1 MSDVRTHAPATF
13 RLGDTGDA
21 VLEIRSRLTRLDLL
35 EAGHDVCNEIGA
47 FPHQPTDTHP
57 GPARTA
63 GERFDAHVDRAV
75 RTFQQQ
81 RGLTVD
87 GVVGPATYRVLDEA
101 RWRLGDRLLT
111 HVPGNLMSG
120 DDVVALQQRLLD
132 LGFKVGRVDG
142 LFGHQTEQGAREF
155 QRNIGI
161 PPDGTCGPATL
172 KALHRLAPIVK
183 GGQPNAMRSEERI
196 RRAGPQLTGKTVVID
211 PAATQSTDPELT
223 RRAAEITHD
232 LARRVEG
239 RLVATGVQAFLT
251 NQGGTETQTQAER
264 AEFANRTDAHLSVS
278 LRVDSSDNPGAS
290 GVSTY
295 FYGLDSHGVRSSV
308 GERFASLVQREIVAR
323 TDLSDLRIHTKT
335 WDFLRR
341 TRMPAVRIDVGYITN
356 PGDAARLEDPS
367 FRDVIA
373 EAIVVAVQRV
383 YLSPETD
390 PKTGV
395 LRLGE
400 LRAALRQAE
409 GEHRA

>member
-1 MSDVRTHAPATF
+1 MSDVRTEAPSSF
-13 RLGDTGDA
+13 RLGDSGDA
-21 VLEIRSRLTRLDLL
+21 VREIRARLSRLGLL
-35 EAGHDVCNEIGA
+35 ETGSAAAAEE
-47 FPHQPTDTHP
+47 Q
-57 GPARTA
+57 
-63 GERFDAHVDRAV
+63 RFDEGVDRAV

-87 GVVGPATYRVLDEA
+87 GAVGPSTYRVLDEA

-111 HVPGNLMSG
+111 HVPGNLISG
-120 DDVVALQQRLLD
+120 DDVMALQQRLLD
-132 LGFKVGRVDG
+132 LGFQVGRVDG
-142 LFGHQTEQGAREF
+142 LFGHRTEQGVREF

-172 KALHRLAPIVK
+172 KALARLAPIVK
-183 GGQPNAMRSEERI
+183 GGQPNAMRAEERI
-196 RRAGPQLTGKTVVID
+196 RRAGPQLTNKIVVID
-211 PAATQSTDPELT
+211 PAASTAADPELA
-223 RRAAEITHD
+223 RRAAEITPD

-251 NQGGTETQTQAER
+251 SPGDVAAPETEADR
-264 AEFANRTDAHLSVS
+264 AQFANRTDAHLSVS
-278 LRVDSSDNPGAS
+278 LHVDSSESPDAH

-295 FYGLDSHGVRSSV
+295 FYGLDAHGVRSSV

-323 TDLSDLRIHTKT
+323 TDLADLRIHTKT

-356 PGDAARLEDPS
+356 PGDAARLADPS
-367 FRDVIA
+367 FRDVVA

-390 PKTGV
+390 AKTGV

-400 LRAALRQAE
+400 LRAALRAQAD
-409 GEHRA
+409 GPV

>member
-1 MSDVRTHAPATF
+1 VSDVRTDAPTVF
-13 RLGDTGDA
+13 RLGDAGDA
-21 VLEIRSRLTRLDLL
+21 VREIRSRLSGLDLL
-35 EAGHDVCNEIGA
+35 GIASGGD
-47 FPHQPTDTHP
+47 D
-57 GPARTA
+57 
-63 GERFDAHVDRAV
+63 RFDDEVDRAV
-75 RTFQQQ
+75 RAFQQQ

-87 GVVGPATYRVLDEA
+87 GLVGPATYRVLDEA

-111 HVPGNLMSG
+111 YVPGNVMSG

-132 LGFKVGRVDG
+132 LGFKVGRIDG
-142 LFGHQTEQGAREF
+142 LFGERTEQGVREF

-172 KALHRLAPIVK
+172 KALARLAPIVK
-183 GGQPNAMRSEERI
+183 GGQPNAMRAEERI
-196 RRAGPQLTGKTVVID
+196 RRAGPKLTGKVVVID
-211 PAATQSTDPELT
+211 PAAGRAEDPVLNH
-223 RRAAEITHD
+223 RAAEITQD

-251 NQGGTETQTQAER
+251 SQGDVDGARTEAER

-278 LRVDSSDNPGAS
+278 LHVDSSANPDAS

-295 FYGLDSHGVRSSV
+295 FFGLDAHGVRSSV
-308 GERFASLVQREIVAR
+308 GERFAGLVQREIVAR
-323 TDLSDLRIHTKT
+323 TDLSNLRIHTKT

-367 FRDVIA
+367 FRDVVA
-373 EAIVVAVQRV
+373 EAVVVAVQRV

-390 PKTGV
+390 PETGV

-409 GEHRA
+409 GTD

>member
-1 MSDVRTHAPATF
+1 MSDVRTEAPSSF
-13 RLGDTGDA
+13 RLGDAGDA
-21 VLEIRSRLTRLDLL
+21 VREIRARLSRLGLL
-35 EAGHDVCNEIGA
+35 EASTA
-47 FPHQPTDTHP
+47 
-57 GPARTA
+57 PAA
-63 GERFDAHVDRAV
+63 EDQRFDEGVDRAV

-87 GVVGPATYRVLDEA
+87 GAVGPSTYRVLDEA

-111 HVPGNLMSG
+111 HVPGNLLSG

-132 LGFKVGRVDG
+132 LGFQVGRVDG
-142 LFGHQTEQGAREF
+142 LFGQGTEQGVREF

-172 KALHRLAPIVK
+172 KALARLAPIVK
-183 GGQPNAMRSEERI
+183 GGQPNAMRAEERI
-196 RRAGPQLTGKTVVID
+196 RRAGPQLTNKIVVID
-211 PAATQSTDPELT
+211 PAASTAADPELA
-223 RRAAEITHD
+223 RRAAEITQD

-251 NQGGTETQTQAER
+251 SPGDGAAPETEADR
-264 AEFANRTDAHLSVS
+264 AQFANRTDAHLSVS
-278 LRVDSSDNPGAS
+278 LHVDTSESPDAH

-295 FYGLDSHGVRSSV
+295 FYGLDAHGVRSSV

-323 TDLSDLRIHTKT
+323 TDLADLRIHTKT

-356 PGDAARLEDPS
+356 PGDAARLADPS
-367 FRDVIA
+367 FRDVVA

-383 YLSPETD
+383 YLSPEAD
-390 PKTGV
+390 AKTGV

-400 LRAALRQAE
+400 LRAALRAQAD
-409 GEHRA
+409 GPV